1 MSIAKLLQY
10 NFNVLPLCLL
20 PVLDEK
26 NNLGHDARTFIAVP
40 ILKYAWISLKMRN
53 RIVLIEAQYALTT
66 CQLVTFTSP

>member
-40 ILKYAWISLKMRN
+40 ILKYA
-53 RIVLIEAQYALTT
+53 
-66 CQLVTFTSP
+66 